1 MQLRYIALCLS
12 AAAAAASP
20 PLRAQ
25 DRPDGP
31 LARAIAP
38 LFQGRTWRY
47 ATWGA
52 LVVSLTRGDTLF
64 SYHADRRFL
73 PASNAKLFTT
83 AAALHYLGADFRFV
97 TVLFADG
104 PVRDS
109 TLDGNL
115 VLYGSGDPTFALDT
129 ASLAP
134 FADSV
139 VLAGIRSVRG
149 DLVGDASFLG
159 GELAG
164 PGWSLDNLDEPFAA
178 PPSALG
184 AAANL
189 IRITVEPGP
198 KRGAPA
204 RIIIDPPNDYYTVSS
219 VVITG
224 RARSRTR
231 IRVERGPPHGV
242 VALSGTISPRRKRWI
257 TEVVVQQPAEFA
269 AGLLRQLLAA
279 RGVTVLGTT
288 RSVTDDA
295 SGRARVLLTWARD
308 RVGAPFDGAI
318 AVRNSPSL
326 GDLVTTINHRSDN
339 LSAELV
345 FRAIG
350 RAVGG
355 PGSFASGASA
365 VASFLA
371 AEVGI
376 APASVQVS
384 DGSGLSVL
392 DAATPRALVQ
402 LLAYERRAPEGDVF
416 FQSLPAVGD
425 GLQGRMVG
433 TAAEGKLRAKT
444 GTLSDASA
452 LAGYVSAAGGEEL
465 AFSIIVNDPP
475 RIKRARRV
483 QDRIGVA
490 LAKFRREG
498 DAGTQ

>member
-1 MQLRYIALCLS
+1 VCVATS
-12 AAAAAASP
+12 AAAP
-20 PLRAQ
+20 GLRAQ
-25 DRPDGP
+25 DRPTGL
-31 LARAIAP
+31 LAPSIAP
-38 LFQGRTWRY
+38 LLRARTWRY

-83 AAALHYLGADFRFV
+83 AAALHYLGADYRFP

-104 PVRDS
+104 PVRDG
-109 TLDGNL
+109 TLYGNL
-115 VLYGSGDPTFALDT
+115 VLYGTGDPTFGLDT

-139 VLAGIRSVRG
+139 VLAGIRRIRG
-149 DLVGDASFLG
+149 DMVGDASFLG

-164 PGWSLDNLDEPFAA
+164 PGWSPDNLDEPFAA

-184 AAANL
+184 AAANK
-189 IRITVEPGP
+189 IRITVQPGP
-198 KRGAPA
+198 RPGAA
-204 RIIIDPPNDYYTVSS
+204 ALVTMDPPTDYFTLSS

-224 RARSRTR
+224 RPRSRTR
-231 IRVERGPPHGV
+231 ISVEHGPPHGI
-242 VALSGTISPRRKRWI
+242 VALRGTISPRRPRWT
-257 TEVVVQQPAEFA
+257 TEIVVQQPAVFA
-269 AGLLRQLLAA
+269 AGLLRELLAV
-279 RGVTVLGTT
+279 RGVEVLGTT

-295 SGRARVLLTWARD
+295 PGRARALLAWTRGRD
-308 RVGAPFDGAI
+308 GTPLDGAI

-326 GDLVTTINHRSDN
+326 GDLIATINHRSDN

-350 RAVGG
+350 RSVGG
-355 PGSFASGASA
+355 AGTFASGASA
-365 VASFLA
+365 VARFLS

-376 APASVQVS
+376 DTASVHVT
-384 DGSGLSVL
+384 DGSGLSLL

-402 LLAYERRAPEGDVF
+402 LLAYERHAREAEVF
-416 FQSLPAVGD
+416 FQSLPAVGE
-425 GLQGRMVG
+425 GLQRRMAG

-452 LAGYVSAAGGEEL
+452 LAGYVTAAGGEEL

-475 RIKRARRV
+475 RIRRARAV
-483 QDRIGVA
+483 QDRIGVT
-490 LAKFRREG
+490 LAKFRRGG
-498 DAGTQ
+498 DVGTR